1 LDRKGA
7 AGIEEIGLAIGGWA
21 PGGTHGAVTGGTGG
35 NTGGGMLKGG
45 GGCCPG
51 GYCMGYC

>member
-1 LDRKGA
+1 M
-7 AGIEEIGLAIGGWA
+7 GLAIGGCA
-21 PGGTHGAVTGGTGG
+21 PGGTHGAVTFGGTGG

-51 GYCMGYC
+51 GYCMGYCCGTPPGG